1 DAPEPVNVMDEPER
15 SEHDTKISREFKEST
30 ILSQTNVGAKISE
43 NCETEVDENENM
55 STCSKKRTA
64 TDLYVDNDVDTGK
77 ESTGTPR
84 KHFRTVDNIQDD
96 SSQTPNTD
104 DSIVDSNEI
113 SITECSKSGK
123 SKDSLVSTESSVHIP
138 DVEHFNENVAIIQES
153 SRRVKD
159 IESEKECVQ
168 NSDKI
173 HSANQSTTAQS
184 SGAFGRGYIP
194 TSITTTRI
202 FGSSVSTPLQSN
214 NKTVGFSNY
223 STSPPPSNIFGS
235 KYTGSSLMGKFGSKS
250 ESSYGSF
257 TTSSIFGESVQDN
270 DNDDDG
276 KKSDAEDVPFGTG
289 ARPLLQEQ
297 EVFTGEEEEI
307 TRHTVRAKLFC
318 MGNEHQWKERGVG
331 MLKLN
336 YPKDCEKSPRL
347 IMRADGVLR
356 VILNI
361 SLFHGMSVE
370 RSQEKFVR
378 IVAFEGTSTTP
389 VHFAIKLS
397 NTHAADDLYDAILE
411 AIPTSKLV

>member
-1 DAPEPVNVMDEPER
+1 DAPEPVNAMDEPER
-15 SEHDTKISREFKEST
+15 SEQDTKISREFKEST

-77 ESTGTPR
+77 DSTGTPR
-84 KHFRTVDNIQDD
+84 KHFRTVDNIQDE

-113 SITECSKSGK
+113 SITEFSKSGK
-123 SKDSLVSTESSVHIP
+123 YKDSLVSTESSVHIP

-168 NSDKI
+168 NFDKI

-257 TTSSIFGESVQDN
+257 TTPSIF
-270 DNDDDG
+270 
-276 KKSDAEDVPFGTG
+276 DVPFGTG

-397 NTHAADDLYDAILE
+397 NTNAADDLYDAILE
-411 AIPTSKLV
+411 AIPTA